1 MGQKQNTRMV
11 INILLFLFPLVC
23 SAFPV
28 DTSLGEPKMLYV
40 SGFGRIYT
48 IYEGENSAAYLDTL
62 TGETVISQ
70 LGDAPL
76 VKFVSQDDATFY
88 FLNADG
94 ILIKTD
100 RELAKISSIDISDID
115 PISFS
120 ITYFGIFLLSGNRKS
135 IYRLSSGKL
144 SASHLGSLIPKDAE
158 DMDGNMLLI
167 LSENQITSFDELEI
181 ITSKIS
187 IPDSCT
193 PDRIKYHPP
202 WIILVGDKLCL
213 KRYNKPDWKTLTL
226 PDGTRDVD
234 ISSGTVF
241 FLLKDRIET
250 SQIK

>member
-1 MGQKQNTRMV
+1 MAWKRKIQAVT
-11 INILLFLFPLVC
+11 NILLLLLPLAC

-48 IYEGENSAAYLDTL
+48 IYEGGNSAVYLDTL
-62 TGETVISQ
+62 TERTVTSQ

-76 VKFVSQDDATFY
+76 VKFVSQDDAIFY

-94 ILIKTD
+94 ILIRTD
-100 RELAKISSIDISDID
+100 RELAKISSMDISEID

-120 ITYFGIFLLSGNRKS
+120 ITYFGIFLLTGNRKS

-144 SASHLGSLIPKDAE
+144 SASQLSSLIPRETE

-167 LSENQITSFDELEI
+167 PSENQIITFDELEM
-181 ITSKIS
+181 ITGKIH
-187 IPDSCT
+187 IPESCA
-193 PDRIKYHPP
+193 PERIKYHPP
-202 WIILVGDKLCL
+202 WIIIIGDKLCL
-213 KRYNKPDWKTLTL
+213 RRYNSPDWKTITL
-226 PDGTRDVD
+226 PEGTKDVD
-234 ISSGTVF
+234 ISAGTVF